1 MMRQL
6 VMTAAMMALSACTA
20 GAQDEGMVLI
30 EGGTFQMGS
39 PTTEPER
46 DADETLH
53 EVTVADFMMS
63 RTEVSQQEYERLM
76 GKNPS
81 EHKGNNLPVENV
93 TWYDAVAYCNA
104 LSRQEGL
111 TPCYTIS
118 GTTVTWNLS
127 ANGYRL
133 PTEVEWEYAARGG
146 KQTPF
151 SFGDY
156 VHDSDANCYNAYGY
170 NNDGSGHWV
179 NGYLQHTVEINEYPA
194 NAFGLRNMHG
204 NVAEWTWDWYA
215 AYGTHT
221 EEGRY
226 KVVRG
231 GGWNDFPKHIR
242 SAYRSAFPADV
253 PLYAT
258 GFRVVR
264 SATTV
269 SGELKSVCAAKANN
283 PGGKVLI
290 AYFSQTGNT
299 DGLAKMIHEMTG
311 YDIFR
316 IERATPYSAT
326 YNSQGLYA
334 EALTEYR
341 NQAVPELKAYVP
353 NLADYDVILLGYC
366 NWWASIPAPIRS
378 FLMHDDF
385 SGKTIVPFCSMG
397 GGRFGQ
403 TISAIAKLAPE
414 SVILKGLD
422 VTYSSYDRTAIRSWL
437 DGITKYQQ
445 TSGIRTVKSENA
457 NSKGLY
463 SLNGQ
468 KVTEPRKGI
477 YIINGEKRILE

>member
-1 MMRQL
+1 MRQF
-6 VMTAAMMALSACTA
+6 VMMAAMIALSACTA

-39 PTTEPER
+39 PTAEPER

-53 EVTVADFMMS
+53 EVAVADFMMS
-63 RTEVSQQEYERLM
+63 RTDVSQQEYERVM

-81 EHKGNNLPVENV
+81 ERKGNDLPIENV

-104 LSRQEGL
+104 LSQQKGL

-118 GTTVTWNLS
+118 GTTVTWNLN

-133 PTEVEWEYAARGG
+133 PTEAEWEYAARGG

-151 SFGDY
+151 NFGDY
-156 VHDSDANCYNAYGY
+156 VHDSDVNCYNAYGY
-170 NNDGSGHWV
+170 NNDATGHWV
-179 NGYLQHTVEINEYPA
+179 NGYLQHTVEVTEYPA

-215 AYGTHT
+215 AYGAHP

-264 SATTV
+264 SATAA
-269 SGELKSVCAAKANN
+269 SGEVKSVSVAKAKN

-299 DGLAKMIHEMTG
+299 DGLAQIIHEMTG

-341 NQAVPELKAYVP
+341 NQAVPELKAYLP
-353 NLADYDVILLGYC
+353 NLADYDVVLLGYC
-366 NWWASIPAPIRS
+366 NWWASIPAPVRS
-378 FLMHDDF
+378 FLMHGDF

-422 VTYSSYDRTAIRSWL
+422 VTYSSYNRNAIRSWL
-437 DGITKYQQ
+437 DSVSLYQH
-445 TSGIRTVKSENA
+445 TAAVNSVKSTAA
-457 NSKGLY
+457 NKDKAY
-463 SLNGQ
+463 ALNGQ
-468 KVTEPRKGI
+468 RTTPNKKGI
-477 YIINGEKRILE
+477 YILNGEKRIIR